1 MSTNQFHYL
10 KYQLPYRRRN
20 QARGLTYRGKPRL
33 RQAHPELAGLDRRTY
48 RKFFMR
54 TWRASR

>member
-20 QARGLTYRGKPRL
+20 QARGLSHHGSPSCPYRNGIV
-33 RQAHPELAGLDRRTY
+33 A
-48 RKFFMR
+48 KF
-54 TWRASR
+54 A